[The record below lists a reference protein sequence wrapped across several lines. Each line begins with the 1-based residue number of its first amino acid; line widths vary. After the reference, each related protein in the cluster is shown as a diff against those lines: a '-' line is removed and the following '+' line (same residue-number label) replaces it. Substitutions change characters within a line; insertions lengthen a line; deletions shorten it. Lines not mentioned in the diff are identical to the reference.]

1 MSWGKPVE
9 GAKFSG
15 LKHVLKKLRNFEFFE
30 LNCIHLLKLSYAQ
43 SEKVDNRFDKRQS
56 ILEYADL
63 DVAVFRVNVDF
74 PAWSVAAL
82 DLEASR
88 LGISRQALIKFWV
101 IEKLDQVKEA

>member
-1 MSWGKPVE
+1 MKKSKLS
-9 GAKFSG
+9 KIS
-15 LKHVLKKLRNFEFFE
+15 LKKKSKTKDLD
-30 LNCIHLLKLSYAQ
+30 K
-43 SEKVDNRFDKRQS
+43 RFDKGQS

-101 IEKLDQVKEA
+101 IQKLDQVKEA